1 MLLSEKSTQIKEHL
15 SWEASINMNNNK
27 KIWFVY
33 TCLDSSTLVYIGLD
47 SSAIL

>member
-15 SWEASINMNNNK
+15 SWEASINVK
-27 KIWFVY
+27 KIFFWFVY
-33 TCLDSSTLVYIGLD
+33 TCLDLSTLVYIGLD